1 MSESQFFWYM
11 VCQWAIAVGALLLAI
26 IALWGHIIKGRWLG
40 PKIKIALKNPKGN
53 ISEFSDGII
62 SWYFHLRVFN
72 ERHAAPAH
80 NVRVVINNIYRP
92 KADGTMCLSPLAGR
106 IQLAWQFQGH
116 NPQFQTIGADSSCDF
131 GYLRKNEP
139 FKLST
144 LYQSISFNG
153 TVKAGE
159 KIIVDLL
166 ALSDETESN
175 VLKIEISWDGTWS
188 DDAEEMVNHLVLKPI

>member
-1 MSESQFFWYM
+1 MDKSQFFWYM
-11 VCQWAIAVGALLLAI
+11 VCQWAMVVGTLLLAI

-40 PKIKIALKNPKGN
+40 PKLKIALKDPKGN
-53 ISEFSDGII
+53 KSKFSDGVN
-62 SWYFHLRVFN
+62 SRYFHLRVFN

-80 NVRVVINNIYRP
+80 NVRVVIKNIYRP
-92 KADGTMCLSPLAGR
+92 KADGIMCISPLAGR
-106 IQLAWQFQGH
+106 IQLAWQYQGS
-116 NPQFQTIGADSSCDF
+116 NPQFQTIGSESSCDL
-131 GYLRKNEP
+131 GYLRQNEE

-159 KIIVDLL
+159 KIIVEFL

-175 VLKIEISWDGTWS
+175 VLKIEISWDGSWS
-188 DDAEEMVNHLVLKPI
+188 DDSEEMANHLVLRPI

>member
-11 VCQWAIAVGALLLAI
+11 VCQWAMVVGTLLLAI

-40 PKIKIALKNPKGN
+40 PKLKIALKDQKGN
-53 ISEFSDGII
+53 KSEFSDGVI
-62 SWYFHLRVFN
+62 SRYFHLRVFN

-80 NVRVVINNIYRP
+80 NVRVVIKNIYRP
-92 KADGTMCLSPLAGR
+92 KADGTMCLSPLSGR
-106 IQLAWQFQGH
+106 IQLAWQYQGS
-116 NPQFQTIGADSSCDF
+116 NPQFQTIGAESSCDL
-131 GYLRKNEP
+131 GYLRQNEP

-144 LYQSISFNG
+144 LYQSISFDG

-175 VLKIEISWDGTWS
+175 VLKIEISWDGSWS
-188 DDAEEMVNHLVLKPI
+188 NDSDEMVNHLVLRPI